1 MRSRCGAVGV
11 SHQCPITAISAMLII
26 CTMFAAGGRSEGPP
40 PPSLLVACPST
51 PFFFPGEWVSMQ
63 WMRDLVKDGVQ
74 VDYTTSLG
82 DLNRTR
88 LFGCV
93 QTCLHC

>member
-1 MRSRCGAVGV
+1 
-11 SHQCPITAISAMLII
+11 MLII
-26 CTMFAAGGRSEGPP
+26 CTTFAAGGSSEGLP

-51 PFFFPGEWVSMQ
+51 PFFFPGGWVSMQ

-93 QTCLHC
+93 HANVPALLHDSLPQPPSLGVPLPL

>member
-1 MRSRCGAVGV
+1 
-11 SHQCPITAISAMLII
+11 
-26 CTMFAAGGRSEGPP
+26 
-40 PPSLLVACPST
+40 
-51 PFFFPGEWVSMQ
+51 MQ

-93 QTCLHC
+93 HANVPALLHDSLPQPPSLGVPLPL